1 MVLMLIKCL
10 AVGIFQANCY
20 IIRSETSNNG
30 IIIDPGDVP
39 QEILYYIQQ
48 SKLNIDY
55 ILLTHGHPD
64 HCHALKEIKDI
75 TKAKIAIHKNDVKL
89 LHDRTLSLLLG
100 LGYHELPD
108 PDILLVEGD
117 NICLGNTR
125 FKILHTPGHTPGSI
139 CIYSDGIVFTG
150 DTLFN
155 SGIGRTDLPGGNSY
169 DIINSIRDKLLKLP
183 DETIVYPGHG
193 PITSI
198 GAERRGNFK

>member
-1 MVLMLIKCL
+1 MLIKCL
-10 AVGIFQANCY
+10 VVGIFQANCY

-30 IIIDPGDVP
+30 IIIDPGDAP
-39 QEILYYIQQ
+39 QEILCYIQQ

-75 TKAKIAIHKNDVKL
+75 TEAKIAIHKNDVKL

-117 NICLGNTR
+117 TICLGNTR

-155 SGIGRTDLPGGNSY
+155 SGIGRTDLPGGNSH

-183 DETIVYPGHG
+183 DETTVYPGHG

>member
-1 MVLMLIKCL
+1 MILMLIKCL
-10 AVGIFQANCY
+10 AVGTFKTNCY

-30 IIIDPGDVP
+30 IIIDPGDAP

-75 TKAKIAIHKNDVKL
+75 TRAKIAIHKNDVKL
-89 LHDRTLSLLLG
+89 LHDRTLGLLLG

-117 NICLGNTR
+117 NISLGNTR

-139 CIYSDGIVFTG
+139 CIYGGGIVFTG

-183 DETIVYPGHG
+183 DEIIVYPGHG

-198 GAERRGNFK
+198 GTERRGNFK

>member
-10 AVGIFQANCY
+10 AVGIFKTNCY

-30 IIIDPGDVP
+30 IIIDPGDAP

-75 TKAKIAIHKNDVKL
+75 TRAKIAIHKNDVKL
-89 LHDRTLSLLLG
+89 LHDRTLGLLLG

-139 CIYSDGIVFTG
+139 CIYGGGIVFTG

-183 DETIVYPGHG
+183 DEIIVYPGHG

-198 GAERRGNFK
+198 GTERRGNFK

>member
-1 MVLMLIKCL
+1 MLIKCL
-10 AVGIFQANCY
+10 AVGTFKTNCY

-30 IIIDPGDVP
+30 IIIDPGDAP

-75 TKAKIAIHKNDVKL
+75 TRAKIAIHKNDVKL
-89 LHDRTLSLLLG
+89 LHDRTLGLLLG

-117 NICLGNTR
+117 NISLGNTR

-139 CIYSDGIVFTG
+139 CIYGGGIVFTG

-183 DETIVYPGHG
+183 DEIIVYPGHG

-198 GAERRGNFK
+198 GTERRGNFK